1 MPQTRPGSEGNPT
14 YQDRPVVSFSTLT
27 VPRAWRVSDSDDR
40 DPMNAVAVGEP
51 ASLTFAPR
59 ALEFCSTHHTER
71 LESPFAGG
79 PLGGL
84 PFQWV
89 VLHEILHPFGWQLA
103 CEAANRPD
111 VPVWGV
117 AGELFTVA
125 THAPLRGH
133 SGNQIIWLANADV
146 EADAIYKTAQLYV
159 SHLLTHEHPRW
170 LSEVEAQ
177 IPVPLRGRDFTGGE
191 TFRLTLPTLDGNQW
205 RRDLEDATPERMM
218 RVASD
223 SLSFNHQEEKGPR
236 GEFDVAVSPDRL
248 RAILPENLRSFLSV

>member
-1 MPQTRPGSEGNPT
+1 
-14 YQDRPVVSFSTLT
+14 
-27 VPRAWRVSDSDDR
+27 
-40 DPMNAVAVGEP
+40 
-51 ASLTFAPR
+51 
-59 ALEFCSTHHTER
+59 
-71 LESPFAGG
+71 
-79 PLGGL
+79 L

-103 CEAANRPD
+103 CESANRPD
-111 VPVWGV
+111 VSVWGA
-117 AGELFTVA
+117 AGELLTA
-125 THAPLRGH
+125 AIHSPLRGH
-133 SGNQIIWLANADV
+133 SGNQIFWWANADA
-146 EADAIYKTAQLYV
+146 EADAVYKTAQLYA

-177 IPVPLRGRDFTGGE
+177 IPAPLRGKDFSGGE
-191 TFRLTLPTLDGNQW
+191 TFRLTLPTLDGDQW

-223 SLSFNHQEEKGPR
+223 SFFFNHRDELGPR